1 MVAQAAAL
9 LDMGFATPP
18 SSSAVG
24 TLVDRPPPPP
34 TSAPVAAPPAAA
46 PAAPPDAPNWAVW
59 VGVGA
64 LALLVGAVVAFVVR
78 RRRAPS

>member
-18 SSSAVG
+18 SSSGVG

-34 TSAPVAAPPAAA
+34 NSAPVAAPPAAA
-46 PAAPPDAPNWAVW
+46 PPTPDAPNWAVW
-59 VGVGA
+59 VGVSA
-64 LALLVGAVVAFVVR
+64 LALLVGVVAFVVR
-78 RRRAPS
+78 RRRARR